1 MCQFGID
8 GKSVKDYDVARGA
21 RLVAVNCV
29 LVGPVLTVWYGTL
42 ARITASWGTGLLGTA
57 KRVLL
62 DQIVFAPPFI
72 AAFFSTA
79 ALLEGRPDDI
89 PRRLR
94 DGWGSAVLAN
104 YQLWPAA
111 QMINFGL
118 VPAAFRVVFSN
129 CVGVVWNTY
138 LSFATDKI
146 RSDELKPPSPTDE

>member
-1 MCQFGID
+1 M
-8 GKSVKDYDVARGA
+8 KEYDVARGA
-21 RLVAVNCV
+21 RLVAVNCI

-42 ARITASWGTGLLGTA
+42 ARITSSWGSGLVGTA

-72 AAFFSTA
+72 AAFFSAA

-94 DGWGSAVLAN
+94 DGWGSAVIAN

-111 QMINFGL
+111 QMVNFGL
-118 VPAAFRVVFSN
+118 VPAALRVVFSN
-129 CVGVVWNTY
+129 MVGVVWNTY

-146 RSDELKPPSPTDE
+146 RGDELKPAEANKE